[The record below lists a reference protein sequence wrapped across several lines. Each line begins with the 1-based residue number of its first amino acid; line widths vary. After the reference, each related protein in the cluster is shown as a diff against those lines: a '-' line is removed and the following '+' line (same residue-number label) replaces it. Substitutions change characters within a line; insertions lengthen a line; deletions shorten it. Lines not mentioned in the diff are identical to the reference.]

1 MQFSRFG
8 TAIDN
13 PETEKHVAHIRVGFR
28 VYNATGQIAVTD
40 LLFQEGSKETGYAPP
55 PCEMLVSGQRRR
67 VNGIAHGDTTF
78 VLYSSSSAACGVEIS
93 VTATVSCSSVQ
104 LSQGYGGQR
113 LTAQS
118 LSAGNTLMVNS
129 KQLTVKKNGAEVAHN
144 GFFPFVQGGMSRHR
158 LSTDGTATVL
168 FDYTEREEGAKL

>member
-13 PETEKHVAHIRVGFR
+13 PQTEKHVAHIRVGFR

-40 LLFQEGSKETGYAPP
+40 LLFQEGNKETGYAPP

-67 VNGIAHGDTTF
+67 VNGIAHSDTTF
-78 VLYSSSSAACGVEIS
+78 VLYSGGSAACGVEMRVAALS
-93 VTATVSCSSVQ
+93 NCSSVQ

-113 LTAQS
+113 LTVQS
-118 LSAGNTLMVNS
+118 LSAGNTLAINS
-129 KQLTVKKNGAEVAHN
+129 KQLTVKKNGVEAPHS

-158 LSTDGTATVL
+158 LAIDGTATVL